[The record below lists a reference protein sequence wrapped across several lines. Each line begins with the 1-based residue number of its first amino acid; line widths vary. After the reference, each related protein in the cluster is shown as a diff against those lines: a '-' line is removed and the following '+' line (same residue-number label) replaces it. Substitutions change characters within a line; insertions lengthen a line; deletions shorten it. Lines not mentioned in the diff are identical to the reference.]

1 MTRLLEIIIENG
13 ELYGITDHYIAI
25 KLKPGDKFK
34 YQGHRYRTGHE
45 GNYMADFPW
54 WEYCWLTRKL
64 ADIFIG
70 KRDYDY

>member
-1 MTRLLEIIIENG
+1 MVKILELIKEGN
-13 ELYGITDHYIAI
+13 ELYGITDRYLAI
-25 KLKPGDKFK
+25 KLNPGDKFRYNGK
-34 YQGHRYRTGHE
+34 PYRTGHE